1 MIVARAAR
9 GDDLAPPLILTF
21 SPHAGRRDRATFGGN
36 GAASCTQAGLWVAF
50 TLTASAAQTARNV
63 MQRELTGA
71 LGRARRVAGALSV
84 RPAVRNSVL
93 RRLAGRDRSRGAV
106 DHADRG
112 WLHRHRRAGADRR
125 HGADAGGD
133 APRSFV
139 VVVAFTKTEAAQVA
153 LYALLFLGE
162 TPTVTLIGAIALAT
176 IGVFLMAGSGAETA
190 RAGWRP
196 IAMGLASATFFAFA
210 AVGFRGAVTRMATP
224 SAQWRRRP
232 CWSPASPFRP
242 RCCWS
247 GLPLFDRA
255 GLKAILALW
264 RASLLAGFMGALASQ
279 LWFVAFALT
288 DAARVRTLALV
299 EVLFAQAA
307 SLKLFREPPTR
318 ANGSA
323 WR

>member
-1 MIVARAAR
+1 MY
-9 GDDLAPPLILTF
+9 
-21 SPHAGRRDRATFGGN
+21 
-36 GAASCTQAGLWVAF
+36 ASWLWVAF

-71 LGRARRVAGALSV
+71 LGALGASQVRFLFGLPFAILFFVGLRLATGVAAPAIAPAAAGFIVMGAL
-84 RPAVRNSVL
+84 AQIGGTAL
-93 RRLAGRDRSRGAV
+93 MLAAMRE
-106 DHADRG
+106 
-112 WLHRHRRAGADRR
+112 
-125 HGADAGGD
+125 
-133 APRSFV
+133 RSFV
-139 VVVAFTKTEAAQVA
+139 VVIAFTKTEAAQVA

-176 IGVFLMAGSGAETA
+176 VGVFLMAGSGAEAA

-196 IAMGLASATFFAFA
+196 IAMGLVSATFFAFA
-210 AVGFRGAVTRMATP
+210 AVGFRGAVTRMETP
-224 SAQWRRRP
+224 SIAM
-232 CWSPASPFRP
+232 AATTVLVA
-242 RCCWS
+242 
-247 GLPLFDRA
+247 GLAVQTAVLLVWLALFDRA

-307 SLKLFREPPTR
+307 SLKLFRERPSGR
-318 ANGSA
+318 EWLGMALIVAAAAMLIGG
-323 WR
+323 